1 LAVLDYARLRREGAF
16 GLLAELFPDPISA
29 RNLLED
35 VGADLTKLVAF
46 TPPITPEQYWRSV
59 CRTIGQGCFEFA
71 LEDLFACAAGQFPG
85 HDGLRAFTGIHARRA
100 TRVLCLLASPTDEA
114 RLRLEVEHRE
124 LLHVVARATQPFG
137 LVVHPATRT
146 DDIIPVLLNAQP
158 TIVHFAGHGK
168 AEGALLFESD
178 GGIAAPVLIGALA
191 SVFKS
196 LGGLDAVVLNSCY
209 SGRYAEA
216 LLDSADTVLGCGAA
230 IEDACA
236 IAFSRAFYTALGAG
250 RSVSDGYA
258 LARDQLDIDGC
269 RTDELRLVTRDA

>member
-1 LAVLDYARLRREGAF
+1 MSALDYARLRTAGAF
-16 GLLAELFPDPISA
+16 GLLAELFPDQISA

-59 CRTIGQGCFEFA
+59 CRTIGQGRFEFV

-85 HDGLRAFTGIHARRA
+85 HNGLQSLTGIQARKE

-124 LLHVVARATQPFG
+124 LLHVVERATQPFG

-146 DDIIPVLLNAQP
+146 ADLIPVLLNAEP
-158 TIVHFAGHGK
+158 TIVHFAGHGE
-168 AEGALLFESD
+168 AGGTLLFESD
-178 GGIAAPVLIGALA
+178 GGTAAPVSIGALA
-191 SVFKS
+191 RVFKS

-209 SGRYAEA
+209 SGRYAKV
-216 LLDSADTVLGCGAA
+216 LLDSAHAVLGCGAA

-250 RSVSDGYA
+250 RSVGDAYA
-258 LARDQLDIDGC
+258 LARDQLDIDGYL
-269 RTDELRLVTRDA
+269 TDELCMVSRDA